1 MRLKFLPSFVKRKG
15 RITKK
20 QLLNLN
26 YLPHYLVTNIDDVIA
41 DSHKYKK
48 CILEIGFGNAENLIS
63 QALKNPDYLYVG
75 SEVYM
80 SGIGTLISNL
90 KEQKIANVRIFP
102 NDIRLLLYQESR
114 AVFDYIFIICPDPW
128 PKEKHHKRRL
138 IDSNF
143 LKMLNFISTP
153 IGNLNDISLRA
164 IEVIINSDHLYSEDT
179 RNFKKLL
186 NHINCKKKSKS
197 FHEHNE
203 EKLIGEILNLIKEN
217 KSVSIVTDAG
227 TPAISDPG
235 YKLIQQ
241 CIKKNIAFSL
251 IPGPSSVISGL
262 VMSGLPTNQFSFYG
276 FIPRKKN
283 DQEHFFNLVKN
294 DSKTSIFFESPKRL
308 KKSINNMQNIFEPS
322 RRISICKEMTK
333 FHENIIIDNLSNIMK
348 TIEEKNISLKGEIVV
363 VLEGNLVKNNNIEI
377 NKKVKNAFL
386 EKLSASDAAKLI
398 SLITKKNKR
407 DIYDYLIE
415 K

>member
-1 MRLKFLPSFVKRKG
+1 
-15 RITKK
+15 
-20 QLLNLN
+20 
-26 YLPHYLVTNIDDVIA
+26 
-41 DSHKYKK
+41 
-48 CILEIGFGNAENLIS
+48 
-63 QALKNPDYLYVG
+63 
-75 SEVYM
+75 
-80 SGIGTLISNL
+80 
-90 KEQKIANVRIFP
+90 
-102 NDIRLLLYQESR
+102 
-114 AVFDYIFIICPDPW
+114 
-128 PKEKHHKRRL
+128 
-138 IDSNF
+138 
-143 LKMLNFISTP
+143 MLNFISTP

-377 NKKVKNAFL
+377 NKKVKNSFL
-386 EKLSASDAAKLI
+386 ENLSASDAAKLI
-398 SLITKKNKR
+398 ALITKKNKR

>member
-1 MRLKFLPSFVKRKG
+1 
-15 RITKK
+15 
-20 QLLNLN
+20 
-26 YLPHYLVTNIDDVIA
+26 
-41 DSHKYKK
+41 
-48 CILEIGFGNAENLIS
+48 
-63 QALKNPDYLYVG
+63 
-75 SEVYM
+75 
-80 SGIGTLISNL
+80 
-90 KEQKIANVRIFP
+90 
-102 NDIRLLLYQESR
+102 
-114 AVFDYIFIICPDPW
+114 
-128 PKEKHHKRRL
+128 
-138 IDSNF
+138 
-143 LKMLNFISTP
+143 MLNFISTP

-164 IEVIINSDHLYSEDT
+164 IEVIANSDYLYSEDT

-203 EKLIGEILNLIKEN
+203 EKLIGEILDHIKEN

-308 KKSINNMQNIFEPS
+308 KKSIKNMQSIFEPS

-333 FHENIIIDNLSNIMK
+333 LHEKIIIDNLSNIIK

-363 VLEGNLVKNNNIEI
+363 VLEGNLVKNNNIKI
-377 NKKVKNAFL
+377 NRKVKKAFL

-407 DIYDYLIE
+407 DIYEYLIE